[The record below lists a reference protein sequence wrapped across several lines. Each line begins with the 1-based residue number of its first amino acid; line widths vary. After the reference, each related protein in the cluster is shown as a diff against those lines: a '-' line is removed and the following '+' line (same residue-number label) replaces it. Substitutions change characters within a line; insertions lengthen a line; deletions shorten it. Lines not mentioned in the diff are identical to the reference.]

1 MQFFFSSFGDDI
13 FVVRYRN
20 EGNLEKTHVSVK
32 FGFFMVSFKT
42 CILQYCVDIPSL
54 LII

>member
-32 FGFFMVSFKT
+32 LGFLWYLFNLVFCNT
-42 CILQYCVDIPSL
+42 A
-54 LII
+54 

>member
-32 FGFFMVSFKT
+32 LGFFMVYIFLNLYFA
-42 CILQYCVDIPSL
+42 ILRRYS
-54 LII
+54 

>member
-32 FGFFMVSFKT
+32 LGFFYGIFLT
-42 CILQYCVDIPSL
+42 LYFAILRRYS
-54 LII
+54 